1 MLNFVNID
9 PVIRTG
15 STGSHGYTGN
25 KSKVWDSDIILTRT
39 INIRFGAT
47 TAVTNCKFGVCNMQL
62 DVQLKSPSSYTVH
75 NYFLSP
81 SGGLGCK
88 VLLDYAFTCSCDK
101 QLNFKL

>member
-1 MLNFVNID
+1 MPNFVNID

-25 KSKVWDSDIILTRT
+25 KAKVWDSDILLTRT

-47 TAVTNCKFGVCNMQL
+47 TAVTNCEFGVCNVQL

-75 NYFLSP
+75 NYFLS
-81 SGGLGCK
+81 
-88 VLLDYAFTCSCDK
+88 
-101 QLNFKL
+101 Q